1 MFILEDRLALLASV
15 PLRSGNHGSVEEGMC
30 AMEAVAF
37 VAGEAHTDTP
47 ACACP
52 VIAAFMRRWNDGL
65 PDDARRD
72 LYLKRFIPRL
82 VGSLGPL
89 VVAERRAYLALDW
102 LIRVYTPAWLD
113 LVEATKPYASA
124 LRALGEIVDMA
135 SAKAAESVVRAA
147 GDAAGGA
154 ARAAAGVAAW
164 DAAWDAAGDAAR
176 AAAGGAARAAAG
188 VAARDAAWDA
198 AEYAARAAAW
208 AAAEY
213 AAWDAAGVA
222 ARVAAG
228 DAVRAAAEYAAWDA
242 AEVAARIAAGDAV
255 RAAAGVALRPT
266 VETLQVSALDL
277 LERMIAAGA
286 R

>member
-15 PLRSGNHGSVEEGMC
+15 PLRSGSHGSVEEGMC

-89 VVAERRAYLALDW
+89 VVAERRSYLALDW

-135 SAKAAESVVRAA
+135 SAKAAEPVVRAA
-147 GDAAGGA
+147 WAA
-154 ARAAAGVAAW
+154 ARAAAG
-164 DAAWDAAGDAAR
+164 DAAWDAAGAAAWAAAW
-176 AAAGGAARAAAG
+176 AAAG
-188 VAARDAAWDA
+188 
-198 AEYAARAAAW
+198 AAAW

-213 AAWDAAGVA
+213 AAGDAAGAA
-222 ARVAAG
+222 ARA
-228 DAVRAAAEYAAWDA
+228 
-242 AEVAARIAAGDAV
+242 AV
-255 RAAAGVALRPT
+255 RAAAGDALRPT

-277 LERMIAAGA
+277 LERMIAAGSP
-286 R
+286 

>member
-1 MFILEDRLALLASV
+1 
-15 PLRSGNHGSVEEGMC
+15 MC

-135 SAKAAESVVRAA
+135 SAKAAEPVVRAA
-147 GDAAGGA
+147 TAAGGGA
-154 ARAAAGVAAW
+154 ARAAAWA
-164 DAAWDAAGDAAR
+164 AAWDAAGDAAR
-176 AAAGGAARAAAG
+176 AAAWA
-188 VAARDAAWDA
+188 AAWDA
-198 AEYAARAAAW
+198 AGDAAEYAAGAAGGVAAEYAAGAAGGGAARAAAW
-208 AAAEY
+208 AAAGVAAEY
-213 AAWDAAGVA
+213 AAGAAGGGAARAAAWAAAWDAAG
-222 ARVAAG
+222 
-228 DAVRAAAEYAAWDA
+228 D
-242 AEVAARIAAGDAV
+242 
-255 RAAAGVALRPT
+255 ALRPT

>member
-1 MFILEDRLALLASV
+1 
-15 PLRSGNHGSVEEGMC
+15 
-30 AMEAVAF
+30 MEAVAF

-147 GDAAGGA
+147 GDAAWGAARAAAGDAAWGA

-164 DAAWDAAGDAAR
+164 DAAWDAAGDAAEY
-176 AAAGGAARAAAG
+176 AAGGAARAAAG

-213 AAWDAAGVA
+213 AAWDAAEYA
-222 ARVAAG
+222 ARA
-228 DAVRAAAEYAAWDA
+228 AAWDA

>member
-1 MFILEDRLALLASV
+1 
-15 PLRSGNHGSVEEGMC
+15 MC

-89 VVAERRAYLALDW
+89 VVAERRSYLALDW

-135 SAKAAESVVRAA
+135 SAEAAGPVVRAAGAAARAAAAEAAWDAAAEAAWDAAWAAAWAAA
-147 GDAAGGA
+147 GDAAGT
-154 ARAAAGVAAW
+154 
-164 DAAWDAAGDAAR
+164 
-176 AAAGGAARAAAG
+176 
-188 VAARDAAWDA
+188 
-198 AEYAARAAAW
+198 AARAAAW
-208 AAAEY
+208 ADAADAAAE
-213 AAWDAAGVA
+213 AAWDAAWAVA
-222 ARVAAG
+222 
-228 DAVRAAAEYAAWDA
+228 W
-242 AEVAARIAAGDAV
+242 
-255 RAAAGVALRPT
+255 AAAGAAAADAAGAAAGADAAWAAARAALHPT
-266 VETLQVSALDL
+266 VETLQASALDL
-277 LERMIAAGA
+277 LERMIAAGSP
-286 R
+286 

>member
-15 PLRSGNHGSVEEGMC
+15 PLRSGSHGSVEEGMC

-65 PDDARRD
+65 PDGARRD

-89 VVAERRAYLALDW
+89 VVAERRSYLALDW

-135 SAKAAESVVRAA
+135 SAKAAEPVVRAA
-147 GDAAGGA
+147 GDAGG
-154 ARAAAGVAAW
+154 G
-164 DAAWDAAGDAAR
+164 
-176 AAAGGAARAAAG
+176 
-188 VAARDAAWDA
+188 
-198 AEYAARAAAW
+198 AARAAAW
-208 AAAEY
+208 AAA
-213 AAWDAAGVA
+213 WDAAGA
-222 ARVAAG
+222 AAG
-228 DAVRAAAEYAAWDA
+228 DAAWAAARAAAGDAAWAAAGDVAGAAAEYAAGD
-242 AEVAARIAAGDAV
+242 AAGD
-255 RAAAGVALRPT
+255 ALRPT